1 MKKFKIGDFVYYP
14 RFSRNLCKI
23 KEQDGYIG
31 IYENKYNRY
40 IGSVVECDLWSEVGS
55 NDLCF
60 ESKTQV
66 CEIIHATAENH
77 TLLEKLYSVK
87 FEAPPAPKNPK
98 EIIQAMLDDGWI
110 GVACYVNDTDKRP
123 SKHNKKDL
131 IVDIRDVNDGYIFGG
146 NAYNWKGANPFD
158 PKTGKIIIDY
168 VDGEIVTE

>member
-1 MKKFKIGDFVYYP
+1 MKKAEKAEF
-14 RFSRNLCKI
+14 
-23 KEQDGYIG
+23 
-31 IYENKYNRY
+31 
-40 IGSVVECDLWSEVGS
+40 EVGDKVYCPEVS
-55 NDLCF
+55 HKIFTIIEFYDVDDIFLTVGDSGLALKLLISPDETGLQLSDVLC
-60 ESKTQV
+60 
-66 CEIIHATAENH
+66 HATPENH
-77 TLLEKLYSVK
+77 RMLGVE

-110 GVACYVNDTDKRP
+110 GVACYVNDSDKRP

-131 IVDIRDVNDGYIFGG
+131 IVDIHDVNDGYIFGG